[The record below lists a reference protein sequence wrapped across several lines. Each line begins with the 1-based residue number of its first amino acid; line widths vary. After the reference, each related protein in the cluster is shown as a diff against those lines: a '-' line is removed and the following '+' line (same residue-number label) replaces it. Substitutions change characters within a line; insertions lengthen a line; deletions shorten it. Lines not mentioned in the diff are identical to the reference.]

1 MKILLASASPRRSQ
15 ILKEAGF
22 DFEILKIDVDE
33 SFPDSMPVPE
43 IPVYLAKKKM
53 EEAKKYLNA
62 ENLIITADTVVI
74 LGDEIINKPLDADD
88 AFQMLEKLAGK
99 THTVISGVCISTIKE
114 DFIFEDRTDVVFEE
128 MSGEEIKFYID
139 NFKPFDKAGSYAIQE
154 WIGLNKIARIEGN
167 YFNVVGFPMSLVY
180 PILRK
185 LLAASSL

>member
-43 IPVYLAKKKM
+43 VPVYLAKKKM

-74 LGDEIINKPLDADD
+74 LGDEIINKPLDTDD
-88 AFQMLEKLAGK
+88 AFRMLEKLAGK
-99 THTVISGVCISTIKE
+99 THTVISGVCISTMNE
-114 DFIFEDRTDVVFEE
+114 DFIFEDRTDVVFENMTE
-128 MSGEEIKFYID
+128 EEIKFYID
-139 NFKPFDKAGSYAIQE
+139 NYKPFDKAGSYAIQE

-167 YFNVVGFPMSLVY
+167 YFNVVGFPMSKVY
-180 PILRK
+180 PILRQ
-185 LLAASSL
+185 LLAASS

>member
-53 EEAKKYLNA
+53 EEAKKYLNV

-74 LGDEIINKPLDADD
+74 LGDEIINKPLDAED
-88 AFQMLEKLAGK
+88 AFRMLEKLAGK

-139 NFKPFDKAGSYAIQE
+139 NYKPFDKAGSYAIQE

-167 YFNVVGFPMSLVY
+167 YFNVVGFPMSKIY

-185 LLAASSL
+185 LLAARSL